1 MGDGVG
7 GFVTHHDHCV
17 GGAVAG
23 VGKREGVA
31 VVGDWVVGARVGP
44 GTGVMRAIGV
54 CGADVPGVDGTGGR
68 DAVGEN
74 VVPGFVGG
82 KVGVFGQYGSAHT

>member
-1 MGDGVG
+1 LGTVGARVGDSVG

-17 GGAVAG
+17 GGAVAR

-82 KVGVFGQYGSAHT
+82 